1 MIFGLQFLS
10 TEDILG
16 FPFHLFGNL
25 PFSILHLWKVYT
37 IWSLVLPYKYK
48 IRAPLTH
55 TGITTLFLNRV
66 PLETNTRSHQSV
78 YGVYKH
84 IQGIQGYTGCTRY
97 IVYTRVNRMYKGIQS
112 EQEYTRH
119 RMVYRVYKS
128 IQGLQGYTGC
138 IRVFR
143 VYKGIQRVQEYTRC
157 TTSVYR
163 VYEVYSCNRVYRLT
177 RVYRV
182 Y

>member
-10 TEDILG
+10 TEDILA

-97 IVYTRVNRMYKGIQS
+97 IVYTKVYRMYKGIQS

-119 RMVYRVYKS
+119 RMVYRVYK
-128 IQGLQGYTGC
+128 IY
-138 IRVFR
+138 R
-143 VYKGIQRVQEYTRC
+143 VYKGIQDVLEYFG
-157 TTSVYR
+157 Y
-163 VYEVYSCNRVYRLT
+163 T
-177 RVYRV
+177 RVYSV
-182 Y
+182 YKSILGVLLVYTGYMRYTVVIECTG